1 MAVLNFF
8 NNPGLTSLTIT
19 MASFLPWLFISFFP
33 VFHVSLLQIAPFS
46 FSTFLY
52 FLTNRYTERKS
63 VTRRVQKLPA
73 YTFTE
78 YLCALLSYKPH
89 MPLENYSLLTEANI
103 SKATCYR
110 GTKGPPYLYII
121 VLSFTGQPQ
130 EKNMTP
136 IEEIKYLDM

>member
-1 MAVLNFF
+1 MAVLNLF

-46 FSTFLY
+46 FST
-52 FLTNRYTERKS
+52 
-63 VTRRVQKLPA
+63 QKLPA

-103 SKATCYR
+103 SKATCNR

-130 EKNMTP
+130 EKKMTP